1 MTDADDP
8 APADADVSAEYD
20 LVVVGGG
27 PAGEKGAVQAAYFGK
42 RVALIERAA
51 DPGGACVHTGTL
63 PSKTLREASL
73 FLAGHRHRELYGLA
87 VSVDRCAAAPRLAS
101 RKDAVRAEEVARMR
115 WNLERHQVQLIH
127 GFGRFLSPHALAV
140 SRPDG
145 SELRLRAKH
154 FLVATGSSPYRP
166 ADIDF
171 EDPDIEDSDSVLE
184 LARVPESLTVIGA
197 GVIGCEYATLFAELG
212 VRVSLIEARAEI
224 LGFLDD
230 ELVRRLESA
239 MRSMGVLLHFG
250 DGHEAVFRDERGIV
264 TRLRSGT
271 EIASEQLLF
280 AAGRGGNTQSLGLE
294 ALGIAIDKR
303 GYIQVDANYQSAVPS
318 IRAAGD
324 CIGFPALAS
333 TSMEQARVA
342 VCHAFGF
349 EYKRSVDDLLPYG
362 IYTIPEVS
370 AVGLTEEEA
379 AAQARPVVIG
389 RAFYR
394 DNARGKI
401 IGDREG
407 VVKLVFD
414 KQSRKL
420 IGCHCL
426 GDRASELVH
435 IGQMAIALGGTV
447 ETFIELVFNFPTLS
461 ETFKYAAYD
470 ALSGFDA

>member
-1 MTDADDP
+1 MADTDDP
-8 APADADVSAEYD
+8 EPPRAPHDAEYD

-42 RVALIERAA
+42 RVALVERAV

-73 FLAGHRHRELYGLA
+73 FLAGHRHRELYGISVA
-87 VSVDRCAAAPRLAS
+87 VERCAAAPRLAS

-115 WNLERHQVQLIH
+115 WNLERHHVELIH
-127 GFGRFLSPHALAV
+127 GYGRFRGPHELAV
-140 SRPDG
+140 TRPDG
-145 SELRLRAKH
+145 SEILLRAKH
-154 FLVATGSSPYRP
+154 FLVATGSSPFRP
-166 ADIDF
+166 SNIDF

-184 LARVPESLTVIGA
+184 LARVPASLTVIGA
-197 GVIGCEYATLFAELG
+197 GVIGCEYATLFAELE
-212 VRVSLIEARAEI
+212 VKVTLVEARAEI

-239 MRSMGVLLHFG
+239 MRSKGMVLHFG
-250 DGHEAVFRDERGIV
+250 DGHESVKRDERGIV
-264 TRLRSGT
+264 TRLASGT
-271 EIASEQLLF
+271 EVVSEQLLF
-280 AAGRGGNTQSLGLE
+280 AAGRGGNTKNLGLQE
-294 ALGIAIDKR
+294 LGIEIDKR
-303 GYIQVDANYQSAVPS
+303 GYIKVDTDYQTAVPS
-318 IRAAGD
+318 IWAAGD

-349 EYKRSVDDLLPYG
+349 DYKRSMDTLLPYG

-370 AVGLTEEEA
+370 AVGLTEEDAEA
-379 AAQARPVVIG
+379 QEREIVVG

-407 VVKLVFD
+407 IVKLVFD
-414 KQSRKL
+414 KQTRKL
-420 IGCHCL
+420 IGCHCM

-435 IGQMAIALGGTV
+435 IGQTAIALGGTV
-447 ETFIELVFNFPTLS
+447 DTFIELVFNFPTLS

-470 ALSGFDA
+470 ALSGFD

>member
-1 MTDADDP
+1 MTDIDEPGP
-8 APADADVSAEYD
+8 ARADAGAEYD

-42 RVALIERAA
+42 RVALVERAV

-73 FLAGHRHRELYGLA
+73 FLAGHRHRELYGIA
-87 VSVDRCAAAPRLAS
+87 VAVERGAAAPRLAS

-115 WNLERHQVQLIH
+115 WNLERHAVDLIH
-127 GFGRFLSPHALAV
+127 GFGRFLGPHELAV
-140 SRPDG
+140 TRPDG
-145 SELRLRAKH
+145 RELRLRSKH
-154 FLVATGSSPYRP
+154 FLVATGSSPFRP
-166 ADIDF
+166 GSIDF
-171 EDPDIEDSDSVLE
+171 DDPDIEDSDSVLE
-184 LARVPESLTVIGA
+184 LARVPASLTVIGA
-197 GVIGCEYATLFAELG
+197 GVIGCEYATLFAELE
-212 VRVSLIEARAEI
+212 VKVTLVEARAEI
-224 LGFLDD
+224 LGFLDN
-230 ELVRRLESA
+230 ELVARLESA
-239 MRSMGVLLHFG
+239 MRSKGIVLHFG

-264 TRLRSGT
+264 TRLRSGV
-271 EIASEQLLF
+271 EVVSEQLLF
-280 AAGRGGNTQSLGLE
+280 AAGRGGNTRGLGLE
-294 ALGIAIDKR
+294 GLGIEIDKR
-303 GYIQVDANYQSAVPS
+303 GYIKVDGDYQSAVPS
-318 IRAAGD
+318 IWAAGD

-349 EYKRSVDDLLPYG
+349 DYKRAVDDLLPYG

-370 AVGLTEEEA
+370 AVGLTEEA
-379 AAQARPVVIG
+379 AEEQQRPIVVG

-401 IGDREG
+401 VGDREG

-414 KQSRKL
+414 KHTRKL

-435 IGQMAIALGGTV
+435 IGQTAIALGGTV
-447 ETFIELVFNFPTLS
+447 DTFIELVFNFPTLS

-470 ALSGFDA
+470 ALSGFA